1 MKIGSKMALHWN
13 KEFQPGMAYVMLSRT
28 QTLDD
33 IHIVES
39 KSKFCRDAIRVS
51 EDALEENTRI
61 HDTFE
66 ALKKEKELLFT
77 DYFSISYLNVRRLL
91 PHLVDV
97 KTDPTLTKSDIM
109 VLGETWLKPHA
120 TAQIEGF
127 DAIEL
132 KYEEAGKGLSAYVK
146 SEYSP
151 FYYKEFQNEKFSA
164 ILVKTSIMD
173 ILFVY
178 LSNGYDW
185 KTLKKVL
192 ESFIQSEKD
201 LAVIGDT
208 NTNYLL
214 DDDNFT
220 KFMKNKK
227 FIQMIEEPTHE
238 SGGLLDQIYINESL
252 SKKNPKCFQKAVYF
266 SDHDAIYLHVPKK

>member
-1 MKIGSKMALHWN
+1 MKVGSKMALHWN
-13 KEFQPGMAYVMLSRT
+13 NDFQPGMAYVMLSRT

-33 IHIVES
+33 IHILES
-39 KSKFCRDAIRVS
+39 KSKFSSDCIKVN

-61 HDTFE
+61 HETFE

-77 DYFSISYLNVRRLL
+77 DYFSVSYLNVRRLL

-97 KTDPTLTKSDIM
+97 KTDPTLKKSDIM

-127 DAIEL
+127 NAIEL

-146 SEYSP
+146 TESSP
-151 FYYKEFQNEKFSA
+151 LQYQEFKNEKFSA
-164 ILVKTSIMD
+164 ILVKTSILD

-185 KTLKKVL
+185 KMLKKVL
-192 ESFIQSEKD
+192 ENFIQSEKD

-208 NTNYLL
+208 NTNFLS

-227 FIQMIEEPTHE
+227 FIQKIEQPTHE

-252 SKKNPKCFQKAVYF
+252 SKKDPKCFQKAVYF

>member
-1 MKIGSKMALHWN
+1 MKVGSKMALHWN
-13 KEFQPGMAYVMLSRT
+13 NDFQPGMAYVMLSRT

-33 IHIVES
+33 IHILES
-39 KSKFCRDAIRVS
+39 KSKFSSNCIKVNQ
-51 EDALEENTRI
+51 DALEENTRI
-61 HDTFE
+61 HETFE

-77 DYFSISYLNVRRLL
+77 DYFSVSYLNVRRLL

-97 KTDPTLTKSDIM
+97 KTDPTLKKSDIM
-109 VLGETWLKPHA
+109 VLGETWLKPQA

-146 SEYSP
+146 SKYSP
-151 FYYKEFQNEKFSA
+151 FQYQEFKNEKFSA
-164 ILVKTSIMD
+164 ILVKTSLMD

-178 LSNGYDW
+178 LSNGFDW
-185 KTLKKVL
+185 KALKKIL
-192 ESFIQSEKD
+192 EDFIQSKND

-208 NTNYLL
+208 NINYLSE
-214 DDDNFT
+214 DDNFT

-227 FIQMIEEPTHE
+227 FVQMIQQPTHE

>member
-13 KEFQPGMAYVMLSRT
+13 NDFQPGMAYVMLSRT

-33 IHIVES
+33 IHIIES
-39 KSKFCRDAIRVS
+39 KSKFSRNPIKVS
-51 EDALEENTRI
+51 EDALKENNRI
-61 HDTFE
+61 HDAFE

-77 DYFSISYLNVRRLL
+77 EYFSISYLNVRRLL

-97 KTDPTLTKSDIM
+97 KTDPTLKKSDIM

-132 KYEEAGKGLSAYVK
+132 KYEEDGKGLSAYVK
-146 SEYSP
+146 TEHSP
-151 FYYKEFQNEKFSA
+151 TQYQKFENEKFSA
-164 ILVKTSIMD
+164 ILVKTSLINIM
-173 ILFVY
+173 FVY
-178 LSNGYDW
+178 LSNGFDW
-185 KTLKKVL
+185 KALKPIL
-192 ESFIQSEKD
+192 ENFIESEND
-201 LAVIGDT
+201 LALIGDT
-208 NTNYLL
+208 NINYFSE
-214 DDDNFT
+214 DNNFT

-227 FIQMIEEPTHE
+227 FIQMIQQPTHE

-252 SKKNPKCFQKAVYF
+252 SKKNPKCFQKAVYY
-266 SDHDAIYLHVPKK
+266 SDHDTIYLHVPKK